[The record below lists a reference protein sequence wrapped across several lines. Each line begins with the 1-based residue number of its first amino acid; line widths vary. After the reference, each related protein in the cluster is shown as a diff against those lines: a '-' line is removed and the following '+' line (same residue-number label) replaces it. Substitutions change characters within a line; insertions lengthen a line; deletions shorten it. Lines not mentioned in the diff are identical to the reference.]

1 MTKEQFAK
9 AITSLQN
16 LSMDFRIDYFFF
28 MGMCQL
34 RAIVLNNP
42 EELSR
47 VKSILDSD
55 ILKHFKV
62 KKSREW
68 YLGDHKE
75 VIYLQLKKR
84 IEISIPEY
92 EAFLVNNYA

>member
-9 AITSLQN
+9 AVTSLQN
-16 LSMDFRIDYFFF
+16 LSIDFKIDYYFYT
-28 MGMCQL
+28 GKCLL

-42 EELSR
+42 DDLSR

-55 ILKHFKV
+55 ILKHFRV

-84 IEISIPEY
+84 LEISIAEY
-92 EAFLVNNYA
+92 ETFQVNNYA